1 MSSFARETEII
12 LSMLNVVYCV
22 SLVWESLFIL
32 CSNIK
37 ANKVIAEQSLKAALK
52 KKVCL
57 TEFVSFKKAW
67 NESSWLHDYENHTQ
81 REV

>member
-1 MSSFARETEII
+1 
-12 LSMLNVVYCV
+12 MLNVVYCV

-57 TEFVSFKKAW
+57 TEFVSFKKH
-67 NESSWLHDYENHTQ
+67 EMSQVDYMIMKIIH
-81 REV
+81 RERCNFSNQPYFNY